1 MRALLVAVFGF
12 ALLAP
17 PLLVGI
23 CTWLWLAKLA
33 HPWWFAALGL
43 FSLYCVAAYQLLR
56 QFRDV
61 GISGQRSADGGIQVE
76 QLIHS
81 EALFSL
87 MVFLAAAMLCLTVL
101 RWALG
106 K

>member
-1 MRALLVAVFGF
+1 MRSLLVAVFGC

-23 CTWLWLAKLA
+23 FTWLWLAKLA

-43 FSLYCVAAYQLLR
+43 FSLYCVAAYLLLR
-56 QFRDV
+56 QFRRV
-61 GISGQRSADGGIQVE
+61 GISGQRSSDGGIQVE
-76 QLIHS
+76 QLLHS
-81 EALFSL
+81 EALASL
-87 MVFLAAAMLCLTVL
+87 MVFLAAAMLCLAVL
-101 RWALG
+101 RWTLG

>member
-1 MRALLVAVFGF
+1 MRELLAAVFGF

-17 PLLVGI
+17 PLFVGT
-23 CTWLWLAKLA
+23 CTWLWLSKLA
-33 HPWWFAALGL
+33 HPRWFAALGL
-43 FSLYCVAAYQLLR
+43 LSLYCVSAYLLLR

-61 GISGQRSADGGIQVE
+61 GISGQRTSDGGIQVE
-76 QLIHS
+76 QHIYS

-87 MVFLAAAMLCLTVL
+87 MLFLAAAMLCLAVL